1 MKIKDTKHGN
11 IYKICNKQRISL
23 QNLITVCVAQY
34 HKNKLSNKKM
44 SLSSKQ
50 MLKYIPF

>member
-1 MKIKDTKHGN
+1 MKKKDAKHEN
-11 IYKICNKQRISL
+11 INRICNQHRISL

-34 HKNKLSNKKM
+34 NKNKLSNQKM

-50 MLKYIPF
+50 MLKYIPS